1 MWILHF
7 LPDSFLEFV
16 VNAVLLTGIV
26 TTVITCFFLKYL
38 VRLVPAVAPYTFT
51 AQVIS
56 VIILLSGVYFK
67 GGYST
72 EMLWRDRV
80 EEARAKVQEA
90 EQRAHE
96 YSDKLDQVTRER
108 DKLRSARGR
117 VIIEQVERIKI
128 DPRCE
133 KLSDEIVDIHNQ
145 AAKMNELI
153 EQKIREQ
160 K

>member
-7 LPDSFLEFV
+7 LPDAFLEFI
-16 VNAVLLTGIV
+16 VNAVLLTGVV

-38 VRLVPAVAPYTFT
+38 VRLIPVIAPYTFV

-72 EMLWRDRV
+72 EMIWRERV
-80 EEARAKVQEA
+80 EEAKAKVQEA
-90 EQRAHE
+90 EQRAHQ
-96 YSDKLDQVTRER
+96 YSDELDKVTRER
-108 DKLRSARGR
+108 DKLRTARGR

-128 DPRCE
+128 DPRCD
-133 KLSDEIVDIHNQ
+133 KLPAEIIDIHNQ
-145 AAKMNELI
+145 AAKMDELV
-153 EQKIREQ
+153 EQKRRES

>member
-56 VIILLSGVYFK
+56 VVILLSGVYFK

-96 YSDKLDQVTRER
+96 YS

>member
-7 LPDSFLEFV
+7 LPDAFLEFI
-16 VNAVLLTGIV
+16 VNAVLLTGVV

-38 VRLVPAVAPYTFT
+38 VRLIPVIAPYTFA

-72 EMLWRDRV
+72 EMIWRERV
-80 EEARAKVQEA
+80 EEAKAKVQEA
-90 EQRAHE
+90 EQRAHQ
-96 YSDKLDQVTRER
+96 YSDELDKVTRER
-108 DKLRSARGR
+108 DKLRTARGR

-128 DPRCE
+128 DPRCD
-133 KLSDEIVDIHNQ
+133 KLPAEIIDIHNQ
-145 AAKMNELI
+145 AAKMDELV
-153 EQKIREQ
+153 EQKRKES